1 MSEEEKIPP
10 HIRQQILRLQQL
22 QQTLEIVISE
32 RQKIEAEL
40 VEINNA
46 IEELSKI
53 TEDSI
58 VYKLVGRIM
67 IKSNK
72 ENLKNELMEKKEIM
86 ETRSKVLEKQEERT
100 RAQLTN
106 LQKDLQKSLSE
117 AGISIS
123 S

>member
-1 MSEEEKIPP
+1 MSKEKEIPP

-22 QQTLEIVISE
+22 QQTLEIVVSE
-32 RQKIEAEL
+32 KQRIEAEL

-46 IEELSKI
+46 IEELGKTS
-53 TEDSI
+53 EDSI
-58 VYKLVGRIM
+58 IYKIVGRIL
-67 IKSNK
+67 IKTNK

-100 RAQLTN
+100 RAQLTT

-117 AGISIS
+117 AELSLS

>member
-22 QQTLEIVISE
+22 QQTLEIVVSE
-32 RQKIEAEL
+32 RQRIEAEL

-46 IEELSKI
+46 IEELGKT

-100 RAQLTN
+100 RAQLTT

-117 AGISIS
+117 AGISTS
-123 S
+123 

>member
-1 MSEEEKIPP
+1 MSREEEIPP

-22 QQTLEIVISE
+22 QQTLEIVLSE

-46 IEELSKI
+46 IEEIGKT

-58 VYKLVGRIM
+58 IYKLVGRIM

-72 ENLKNELMEKKEIM
+72 ETLKNELMEKKEIM
-86 ETRSKVLEKQEERT
+86 ETRAKVLEKQEERT
-100 RAQLTN
+100 RAQLTT
-106 LQKDLQKSLSE
+106 LQKDLQKALSE

>member
-1 MSEEEKIPP
+1 MSKEKEIPP

-22 QQTLEIVISE
+22 QQTLEIVVSE
-32 RQKIEAEL
+32 KQRIEAEL

-46 IEELSKI
+46 IEELGKTS
-53 TEDSI
+53 EDSI
-58 VYKLVGRIM
+58 VYKIVGRIL
-67 IKSNK
+67 IKTNK
-72 ENLKNELMEKKEIM
+72 ENLKNELMEKKEVM

-100 RAQLTN
+100 RAQLTT

-117 AGISIS
+117 AELSLS